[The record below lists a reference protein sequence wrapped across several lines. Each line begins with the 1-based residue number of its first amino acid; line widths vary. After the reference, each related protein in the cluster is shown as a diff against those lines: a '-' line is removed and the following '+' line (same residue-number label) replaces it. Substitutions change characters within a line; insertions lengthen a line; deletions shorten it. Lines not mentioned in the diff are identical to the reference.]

1 MSCSCHGRS
10 ACTRRANASS
20 SFIGRLTDQA
30 LEDSFPDQLGLLV
43 SAGWMGGD
51 VEPDLNH
58 VADAIAD
65 APVDDDRS
73 PEYRSQREGLA
84 QDETRRFPGMGGGE
98 GLWGL
103 GGRGAMR
110 RLMSGGALPRSRPRP
125 PPSWGG
131 WSAPADCQ
139 RLKSSLRRT
148 SW

>member
-73 PEYRSQREGLA
+73 PEYRSRRERLA
-84 QDETRRFPGMGGGE
+84 QDETRRFAGI
-98 GLWGL
+98 
-103 GGRGAMR
+103 GGRDVLRCCGE
-110 RLMSGGALPRSRPRP
+110 RLMQARPLDAR
-125 PPSWGG
+125 W
-131 WSAPADCQ
+131 
-139 RLKSSLRRT
+139 
-148 SW
+148 